1 MRDRRERGSL
11 AWIASDFRSL
21 LPGGSAGLMQ
31 LMYPPLGHAVMEHS
45 SFMEDPFGRVYRSIP
60 QIWATILT
68 PDAASRGLHIREL
81 HKGIKGIDDHGDR
94 YHALDPDTFWW
105 AHATFTW
112 EMFRSVE
119 LFHRRQLD
127 ERERHALYD
136 ETVEWYGRYGVSMRP
151 VPATLS
157 AFEHRFREVCE
168 DVLELTPSAAY
179 AIEIAAAG
187 RLALPLI
194 PAAVTRAMRPALRQP
209 GRAVTFGCLPGALR
223 TRLAVPWT
231 GIDRRAF
238 RLIVAGLRAGGAVVP
253 DEFNRSALQLSLRRV
268 GARTRDERYISALT
282 PECLS
287 TAER

>member
-45 SFMEDPFGRVYRSIP
+45 SFMDDPFGRVYRSIP

-68 PDAASRGLHIREL
+68 PDATARGLRIRDL
-81 HKGIKGIDDHGDR
+81 HKGIKGVDDRGAR

-119 LFHRRQLD
+119 LFHRRGLD

-136 ETVEWYGRYGVSMRP
+136 ETVEWYDRYGVSSRP
-151 VPATLS
+151 VPPTLH
-157 AFEHRFREVCE
+157 AFERRFAEICS
-168 DVLELTPSAAY
+168 DGLELTPSAAY
-179 AIEIAAAG
+179 AIEIAASG

-194 PAAVTRAMRPALRQP
+194 PQAVTRAMRPALRQP
-209 GRAVTFGCLPGALR
+209 GRAVTFGCLPSDLR
-223 TRLAVPWT
+223 SRLGVPWSSA
-231 GIDRRAF
+231 DRRTF
-238 RLIVAGLRAGGAVVP
+238 RLLAATLRAGGEVVP
-253 DEFNRSALQLSLRRV
+253 DEVNRSALRFSLRQV
-268 GARTRDERYISALT
+268 GARTRDERYA
-282 PECLS
+282 P
-287 TAER
+287 A